1 MPELPEVET
10 TRLGLLPRLKGQKIR
25 ALIVREKRL
34 RWQVPD
40 FLPERISGKTVFGIA
55 RRGKYLLFDCRN
67 GTESGHLLIH
77 LGMSGSL
84 RILDRPSQPG
94 KHDHVDI
101 VLENGTHLRL
111 TDPRRFGAMLWI
123 DGAVDAHPLLQGLGL
138 EPLSEAFTGDYLFA
152 SSRGKKAPIKQFLM
166 NSHIVTGIGNIYANE
181 ALYHAGIHPMRA
193 TGRVSRQRYN
203 RLVQSIRETLSRA
216 IQAGGSSIRDFV
228 GSNGQTGYFQLD
240 YWVYGRKGLPCRRC
254 SAPIRSLRLGQRS
267 SFFCPRCQR

>member
-10 TRLGLLPRLKGQKIR
+10 TRLGLLPHLKGQKIR

-40 FLPERISGKTVFGIA
+40 FLPERLSGQTVLDIA

-67 GTESGHLLIH
+67 GKDSGHLLIH

-84 RILDRPSQPG
+84 RIFDRPLKPG

-101 VLENGTHLRL
+101 VLENGVHIRL

-123 DGAVDAHPLLQGLGL
+123 DGAVDAHPLLKGLGL
-138 EPLSEAFTGDYLFA
+138 EPLSDAFTGDYLFQA
-152 SSRGKKAPIKQFLM
+152 SRGKKAPIKQFLM

-181 ALYHAGIHPMRA
+181 ALYHAGIHPKRV
-193 TGRVSRQRYN
+193 TGTVSRQRYT
-203 RLVQSIRETLSRA
+203 RLVKSIRDTLNRA
-216 IQAGGSSIRDFV
+216 IKAGGSSIRDFV
-228 GSNGQTGYFQLD
+228 GSNGETGHFQLD
-240 YWVYGRKGLPCRRC
+240 CRVYGREGLPCRRC
-254 SAPIRSLRLGQRS
+254 TAPIRSLRQGQRS
-267 SFFCPRCQR
+267 SFYCPRCQR

>member
-10 TRLGLLPRLKGQKIR
+10 TRLGLLPRLKGQKIL

-40 FLPERISGKTVFGIA
+40 FLPERISGKTVFDIA

-67 GTESGHLLIH
+67 GTEIGHLLIH

-84 RILDRPSQPG
+84 RTLDRPSQPG

-101 VLENGTHLRL
+101 MLENGVVIRL

-152 SSRGKKAPIKQFLM
+152 SSRGKKAPVKQFLM

-203 RLVQSIRETLSRA
+203 RLVQAIRETLNRA

-240 YWVYGRKGLPCRRC
+240 YWVYGREGLPCRRC
-254 SAPIRSLRLGQRS
+254 AAPIQNLRLGQRS
-267 SFFCPRCQR
+267 SFYCPRCQR